1 MTGVAGGRGY
11 SSGGGELSLRGGKRT
26 ETTRETIE
34 RIKTSRGVAGDDK
47 REDEDS
53 GSGYLKIIQ

>member
-11 SSGGGELSLRGGKRT
+11 SSRGELSLRGGKRT

-34 RIKTSRGVAGDDK
+34 KIKTSRGVAGDDK
-47 REDEDS
+47 REDS